1 MEHHE
6 DHPHIVNR
14 NARYGL
20 VLFAVY
26 VALYGCFVF
35 LAVFRTPVMGTV
47 VPGGA
52 NLAIAYG
59 FLLSGAALLL
69 ALVYVFLCSRP
80 GPNSG
85 KDEVEPR

>member
-1 MEHHE
+1 
-6 DHPHIVNR
+6 
-14 NARYGL
+14 
-20 VLFAVY
+20 
-26 VALYGCFVF
+26 
-35 LAVFRTPVMGTV
+35 MGTV

-59 FLLSGAALLL
+59 FLLIGAALLL